1 MHEAPSTPQA
11 RWAPPRPRKALVL
24 LSALRREQRGTAV
37 VEFALIAIPLCL
49 IVFGI
54 IDFGRALNYYND
66 VTQLAGAGARAASVN
81 TNIDGT
87 AADGNF
93 QADLA
98 AQNDSPELTNKVQV
112 CIQSVPTQVGQPVTV
127 TVKYR
132 FHFTALV
139 ASIPITLRASQ
150 SVRSEVANP
159 GYSATCTPAVLP

>member
-1 MHEAPSTPQA
+1 MHEAPSAPEA
-11 RWAPPRPRKALVL
+11 RRESPRPRLALVL

-54 IDFGRALNYYND
+54 LDFGRALNYYND
-66 VTQLAGAGARAASVN
+66 VTQLAGEGARAAAVN

-87 AADGNF
+87 TADGNF

-98 AQNDSPELTNKVQV
+98 AANDSPELKNKVQV

-127 TVKYR
+127 SVKYR
-132 FHFTALV
+132 FHFTALI
-139 ASIPITLRASQ
+139 ASIPITLRATQ
-150 SVRSEVANP
+150 SERSEVANP
-159 GYSATCTPAVLP
+159 GYSATCTPTTLP

>member
-1 MHEAPSTPQA
+1 MHEAPSTPPA
-11 RWAPPRPRKALVL
+11 RREPPRLQRALVF
-24 LSALRREQRGTAV
+24 LSALQRDQRGTAV

-49 IVFGI
+49 IVLGI
-54 IDFGRALNYYND
+54 LDFGRALNYYND

-87 AADGNF
+87 VADGNF

-98 AQNDSPELTNKVQV
+98 AQNDSPELKNKVQV